1 MCQTCGCEP
10 CKTRDMAIR
19 NGVFVGCNKPSE
31 KCTCKKK

>member
-10 CKTRDMAIR
+10 CKTCGMAIK
-19 NGVFVGCNKPSE
+19 NGVCVGCSKPSD